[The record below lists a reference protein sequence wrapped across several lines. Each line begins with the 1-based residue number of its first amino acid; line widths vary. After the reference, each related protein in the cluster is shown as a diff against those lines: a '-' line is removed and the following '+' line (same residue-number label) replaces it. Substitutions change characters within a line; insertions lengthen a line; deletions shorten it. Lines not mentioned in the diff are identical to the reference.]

1 MNTIN
6 YSIIIP
12 HKNIPKLLERCL
24 ASIPQRDDIQVIV
37 VDDNS
42 DADIVET
49 WRATSLP
56 KYPHVEF
63 VFAKNKNGRKGAGY
77 ARNIGLEHAKGKWI
91 VFADADDFFMPCVD
105 EAMTQYA
112 DDEHDVVFFFCNS
125 VDSDTLQPANREEY
139 LNNRLKH
146 IQKTGNWEIA
156 FRLAVCWA
164 RFIKHDVIR
173 QHALS
178 FPEIYTSED
187 LPFVNK
193 LSVVTTNQ
201 TIADY
206 DIYCVTERKGSLMT
220 DKRAKTQKL
229 RFKMACWSVDY
240 LNRYGQGHQVK
251 KNVNYWW
258 TKLYNASRLQA
269 ILSVPR
275 LIKTNGWDYSR
286 TFLRKF
292 SKKRFK
298 NWRRGK
304 NSEYF

>member
-112 DDEHDVVFFFCNS
+112 DDEHDVVFFF
-125 VDSDTLQPANREEY
+125 LQQCGFGYLAARQSGGIFKQSAEAHSKNRQ
-139 LNNRLKH
+139 LGDCIPTCRLLGAVY
-146 IQKTGNWEIA
+146 KT
-156 FRLAVCWA
+156 
-164 RFIKHDVIR
+164 
-173 QHALS
+173 
-178 FPEIYTSED
+178 
-187 LPFVNK
+187 
-193 LSVVTTNQ
+193 
-201 TIADY
+201 
-206 DIYCVTERKGSLMT
+206 
-220 DKRAKTQKL
+220 
-229 RFKMACWSVDY
+229 
-240 LNRYGQGHQVK
+240 
-251 KNVNYWW
+251 
-258 TKLYNASRLQA
+258 
-269 ILSVPR
+269 
-275 LIKTNGWDYSR
+275 
-286 TFLRKF
+286 
-292 SKKRFK
+292 
-298 NWRRGK
+298 
-304 NSEYF
+304 